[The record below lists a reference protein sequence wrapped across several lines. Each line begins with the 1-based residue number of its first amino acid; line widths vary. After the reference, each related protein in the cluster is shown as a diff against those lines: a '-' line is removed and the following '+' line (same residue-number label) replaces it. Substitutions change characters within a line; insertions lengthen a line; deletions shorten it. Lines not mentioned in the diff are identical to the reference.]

1 MNKKPFIVYYER
13 SMAPARYLL
22 KDGNFRGEV
31 KLNKLLTSDPGLM
44 ILFPGVSS
52 VFSITNLQEL
62 QELKKW
68 VNKNKSKFGVKS
80 AGTPDISAV
89 IGWYIKYLETLGSSS
104 SVITG
109 SVSSSS
115 VKGASTHGPKDE
127 IVQLLLDNK
136 NMILQGAPGVGKT
149 YITRKIA
156 VSICAGLTKAEFN
169 KKYTGASARTDLISD
184 YNSLVSDGRIRFITF
199 HQSLDYEEFVEGL
212 KPDIDPT
219 TGKGT
224 GTFSVKPGLFKEICA
239 AADADRENPFVL
251 IIDEINR
258 ANISKVLGELIT
270 LIEPSKRKGGSDPY
284 SVILPYSQEEFSVPS
299 NLYIIGTMNTADRSL
314 GSIDYAIRRRF
325 AFKTLVSDECQVPSG
340 DPKKYFKAIKDL
352 IAMAKDEDFET
363 DDIMVGHSYFM
374 SDNFNNDL
382 NNKIL
387 PLLLEYFKDGV
398 LVYDKVTS
406 SDGSSVF
413 SSTIGTSKKV
423 ILKEYLIDK
432 VK

>member
-1 MNKKPFIVYYER
+1 MYRTDFISYLR
-13 SMAPARYLL
+13 SKGVTTYLT
-22 KDGNFRGEV
+22 KDRKTFQQEVIVNDEV
-31 KLNKLLTSDPGLM
+31 KSRFSKSTFCDINSISDAQNLREWVLSNITKFRASKKG
-44 ILFPGVSS
+44 GV
-52 VFSITNLQEL
+52 
-62 QELKKW
+62 
-68 VNKNKSKFGVKS
+68 
-80 AGTPDISAV
+80 PMSAV
-89 IGWYIKYLETLGSSS
+89 LLNYIDFLRSLSSS
-104 SVITG
+104 TSTSGG
-109 SVSSSS
+109 SASSFP
-115 VKGASTHGPKDE
+115 VGGGPKDE

-156 VSICAGLTKAEFN
+156 VSICGGLTKAEFN

-325 AFKTLVSDECQVPSG
+325 AFKTLVSEFSLVPAG
-340 DPKKYFKAIKDL
+340 VPQKYFNAIKEL
-352 IAMAKDEDFET
+352 IDTAKDEDFET

-374 SDNFNNDL
+374 GDFMGDFKNNL
-382 NNKIL
+382 NNRII

-406 SDGSSVF
+406 SDGSYIF
-413 SSTIGTSKKV
+413 SNIPGKTKKV
-423 ILKEYLIDK
+423 MLEEYLSDK